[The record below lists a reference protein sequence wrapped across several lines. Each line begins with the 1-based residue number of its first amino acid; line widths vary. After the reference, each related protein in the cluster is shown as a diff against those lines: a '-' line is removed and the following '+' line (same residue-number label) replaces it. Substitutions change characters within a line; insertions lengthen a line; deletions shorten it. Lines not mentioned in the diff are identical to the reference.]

1 MGVLGYIHKSS
12 VPIEFLNCKYVEL
25 TFFLIKYVKI
35 QSNRTKT
42 LLFRN
47 KSIIMSLSYIP
58 GGRRI
63 KKYLLKIIGGIIL
76 LPVGP
81 ILLLWNEYHA
91 INQTPLFDDNNYNW
105 LYWSIRIVGFLF
117 ISCCFYQILSAIK
130 LFMSKI
136 PLTYQEIRNGILLSS
151 FLLGI
156 IITMVCLS
164 MVWIYHKPLI
174 SLVLGAT
181 AISIIIS
188 MLLRRRSNR
197 IRKKLNEP
205 SVRPHQVKD
214 T

>member
-1 MGVLGYIHKSS
+1 
-12 VPIEFLNCKYVEL
+12 
-25 TFFLIKYVKI
+25 
-35 QSNRTKT
+35 
-42 LLFRN
+42 
-47 KSIIMSLSYIP
+47 MSLSYIP

-91 INQTPLFDDNNYNW
+91 VNQTPLFNDNNYNW
-105 LYWSIRIVGFLF
+105 FYWSIRIVGFLF

-174 SLVLGAT
+174 SLVLVAT

-188 MLLRRRSNR
+188 MLLRRRSNS